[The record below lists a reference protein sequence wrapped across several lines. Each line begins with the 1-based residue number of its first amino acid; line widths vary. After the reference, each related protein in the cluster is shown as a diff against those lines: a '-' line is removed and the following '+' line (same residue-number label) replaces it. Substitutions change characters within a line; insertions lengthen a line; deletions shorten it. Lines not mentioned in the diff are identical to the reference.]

1 MDHQSIDGVTW
12 LSSQCD
18 QGPQIAI
25 LTLLQISYV
34 CNSKSFYE
42 VCFIFLNVVC
52 FHLGSDNLL
61 QLEIKKWKDLHEQ
74 DLEKI
79 ENMKQEYNC
88 MAKEVCSKL
97 LANIY

>member
-1 MDHQSIDGVTW
+1 MV
-12 LSSQCD
+12 
-18 QGPQIAI
+18 
-25 LTLLQISYV
+25 LLGYQ
-34 CNSKSFYE
+34 
-42 VCFIFLNVVC
+42 LNVIRVLRLQYLHCYKFHTYVIQNLFIKCVLYFMVC

-88 MAKEVCSKL
+88 MAKEVCSKF